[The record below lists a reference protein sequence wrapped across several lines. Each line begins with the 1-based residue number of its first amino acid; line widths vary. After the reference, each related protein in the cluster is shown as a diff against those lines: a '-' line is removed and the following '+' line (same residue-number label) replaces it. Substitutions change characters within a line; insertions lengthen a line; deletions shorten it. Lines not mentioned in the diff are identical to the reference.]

1 MSLVMAAD
9 RSPHTILIAD
19 DIDDLRQLIG
29 LSLEPLGQTLAYARH
44 GEQALAMARE
54 LRPPVVILDVMMP
67 GLDGYAVCAAI
78 KADPSLAHT
87 YVLLLT
93 ARGQQVDIQRGASVG
108 ADCYIVKPFS
118 PVELLAAVQR
128 ALGLDSN

>member
-54 LRPPVVILDVMMP
+54 LRPLVVILDVMMP

-78 KADPSLAHT
+78 KADPGLAHT